1 MKIHKYITALA
12 GCMLL
17 FWPLLSPAQQP
28 APRLHAVVNDENG
41 RPVEGALIYANE
53 GVDVAKSGAAGEFSF
68 SNSVIGNLL
77 IEAAGYEPAVFE
89 TGEYGVGQTLILK
102 KASFLSGEKD
112 KVRIAFGATKKAG
125 VINAV
130 SVLNPSQLRKYDNT
144 QTIASALTGM
154 LPGMLGSSNIR
165 GIGNALFIVDGLPR
179 DISTLNLA
187 EVEQISVLKDI
198 NSAILYGNDAVNGVV
213 LVTTK
218 RGEAYKRQINAQA
231 FYGIAR
237 PAELPEYLSSADYM
251 QLYNEARLNDG
262 LGAQYSSELI
272 QKYRN
277 GNPYRYPSID
287 YYSGDYLKSLRP
299 SSRATVDFSG
309 GNSVATYYSNI
320 GWTQTGSL
328 YNFGEGKSTNSNLF
342 NIRGNVDLK
351 VNSWIKSALD
361 AVVVLNNSNGP
372 RGNYWA
378 DAATMRPNL
387 FSPLL
392 PISLIDPE
400 NAVLKQRKNDIDGL
414 YLLGGTA
421 NYQTSPIAT
430 AYSGG
435 KNERVQRTFSF
446 NNRIDFDLGQSVQ
459 GLAFHTNFSFDY
471 FTLYDQFISNQY
483 SVYEPVWDETQDRI
497 ISLTQFGEDVRSGTQ
512 NVGNA
517 SYRRRLGF
525 YGLLDYNRTFNDVHT
540 VSGSLLGFMAH
551 DKAQESL
558 QGNKNANLG
567 LRLAYG
573 YLNKY
578 LVDFSGAYV
587 NSVKL
592 PPGNR
597 TAFSPSLGLAWVVS
611 AEDFMASAS
620 FVDFL
625 KLRLSA
631 GEMNSD
637 AGIAGFYYYD
647 DRYGTSGSYSWYEGT
662 RSRAGTIP
670 VNSGNPGLSFEKRRE
685 VNFGIETVLFDR
697 QLFIDANLFA
707 STYSDLITRPQTL
720 YPSYFT
726 DYIPFQNF
734 GKNAYKGAEL
744 GISYQRNIG
753 AFHVAVGANALY
765 ATSKVKKRD
774 EIYADDYRYRTGRPV
789 DARYGLMAD
798 GLFSSQADIDNHAV
812 QAFGTV
818 KPGDIRY
825 VDQNNDGIIDAND
838 EKYIGRW
845 QSPFSYGL
853 NLKVSYKNL
862 TLFARGNGRT
872 GADGMLEGDY
882 YWVDGDDKYSS
893 YVLNR
898 WTEATKATATYPRL
912 SSIANTNNYRSST
925 FWLYSDNYFTLDR
938 VQLTY
943 DIPITLSNKFNM
955 KQLSVFADASNLVT
969 ISKNRRI
976 RERNIGIEP
985 QFRSFS
991 IGLNAWF

>member
-1 MKIHKYITALA
+1 MVH
-12 GCMLL
+12 
-17 FWPLLSPAQQP
+17 
-28 APRLHAVVNDENG
+28 DENG
-41 RPVEGALIYANE
+41 KPVEGALIYANE
-53 GVDVAKSGAAGEFSF
+53 GVDVVKTGATGEFSF
-68 SNSVIGNLL
+68 KAAVTGNLL
-77 IEAAGYEPAVFE
+77 VEAPGYESGVFE
-89 TGEYGVGQTLILK
+89 PGDYSMGQTLVLK
-102 KASFLSGEKD
+102 KATFLSGEKD
-112 KVRIAFGATKKAG
+112 KVRLAFGTAKKAG
-125 VINAV
+125 VVNAV
-130 SVLNPSQLRKYDNT
+130 SVLNPSQLRRYDNT
-144 QTIASALTGM
+144 QTLASALTGM

-218 RGEAYKRQINAQA
+218 RGEAYKRQINAQV
-231 FYGIAR
+231 FYGISK
-237 PAELPEYLSSADYM
+237 PSELPEYLSSADYM

-262 LGAQYSSELI
+262 LGTQYSPDLI
-272 QKYRN
+272 EKYRS
-277 GNPYRYPSID
+277 GNPYRYPSVD
-287 YYSGDYLKSLRP
+287 FYSGEYLKSLRP
-299 SSRATVDFSG
+299 FSRATVDFSG

-320 GWTQTGSL
+320 GWSQTGSL
-328 YNFGEGKSTNSNLF
+328 YNFGEGKGAKSNVF

-351 VNSWIKSALD
+351 VNSWIRSALD

-372 RGNYWA
+372 RGNYWQ
-378 DAATMRPNL
+378 DAAVLRPNL

-392 PISLIDPE
+392 PISAIDPE
-400 NAVLKQRKNDIDGL
+400 NAVLKQRKNDIDGK
-414 YLLGGTA
+414 YLLGGTT
-421 NYQTSPIAT
+421 NYPTNPMAT
-430 AYSGG
+430 AWSGG
-435 KNERVQRTFSF
+435 ANENVRRTFSF
-446 NNRIDFDLGQSVQ
+446 NNRIDFDLGRAVQ

-471 FTLYDQFISNQY
+471 FTMYDQFIENKY
-483 SVYEPVWDETQDRI
+483 SVYEPVWDESQDRI
-497 ISLTQFGEDVRSGTQ
+497 ISLKQFGEDVRSGTQ

-517 SYRRRLGF
+517 SYRRRIGF
-525 YGLLDYNRTFNDVHT
+525 YGLLDYNRTFDEVHT
-540 VSGSLLGFMAH
+540 VSGSLLGFLAH

-567 LRLAYG
+567 LRLTYG

-578 LVDFSGAYV
+578 LVDFSSAYV

-592 PPGNR
+592 APGNR

-611 AEDFMASAS
+611 NEDFMAGAS
-620 FVDFL
+620 SVDFL

-637 AGIAGFYYYD
+637 AGISGFYYYD
-647 DRYGTSGSYSWYEGT
+647 DRYNNSGSYSWYEGT
-662 RSRAGTIP
+662 RTRSGTIP
-670 VNSGNPGLSFEKRRE
+670 INSGNPRLSFEKRRE
-685 VNFGIETVLFDR
+685 VNFGIEAVLFDR
-697 QLFIDANLFA
+697 QLSVDANVFA
-707 STYSDLITRPQTL
+707 STYSDLITRPQTI

-744 GISYQRNIG
+744 GLSYQRRIG
-753 AFHVAVGANALY
+753 DFHVTVGANALY
-765 ATSKVKKRD
+765 STSKVKKRD
-774 EIYADDYRYRTGRPV
+774 ELYVNNYRYRTGKPV
-789 DARYGLMAD
+789 DARYGLVAD

-812 QAFGTV
+812 QAFGRV
-818 KPGDIRY
+818 KPGDVKY

-872 GADGMLEGDY
+872 GAEGMLGSDY
-882 YWVDGDDKYSS
+882 YWADGDDKYSS

-912 SSIANTNNYRSST
+912 SSIANTNNYRSSS

-938 VQLTY
+938 IQLTY
-943 DIPITLSNKFNM
+943 DIPVSLSNKLTV
-955 KQLSVFADASNLVT
+955 KQLSVFADASNLAT

-976 RERNIGIEP
+976 LERNIGLEP

>member
-12 GCMLL
+12 GCVLML
-17 FWPLLSPAQQP
+17 WPLISPAQQP
-28 APRLHAVVNDENG
+28 TPRLQAVVNDENG
-41 RPVEGALIYANE
+41 KPVEGAMIYANE
-53 GVDVAKSGAAGEFSF
+53 GVNVSKTDATGEFSF
-68 SNSVIGNLL
+68 KTAVTGNLL
-77 IEAAGYEPAVFE
+77 VEAPGYEAGVFE
-89 TGEYGVGQTLILK
+89 PGEYSLGQTLVLK

-112 KVRIAFGATKKAG
+112 KVRLAFGTAKKAN
-125 VINAV
+125 VVNAV
-130 SVLNPSQLRKYDNT
+130 SVLNPSQLRRYDNT
-144 QTIASALTGM
+144 QTLSSALTGM

-165 GIGNALFIVDGLPR
+165 GIGGALFIVDGLPR

-187 EVEQISVLKDI
+187 EVEQVSVLKDI

-231 FYGIAR
+231 FYGISR

-262 LGAQYSSELI
+262 LGAQYSPDLI

-277 GNPYRYPSID
+277 GNPYRYPSVD
-287 YYSGDYLKSLRP
+287 YYSSEYLKSLRP
-299 SSRATVDFSG
+299 FSRATVDFSG

-320 GWTQTGSL
+320 GWSQTGSL
-328 YNFGEGKSTNSNLF
+328 YNFGEGKGAKSNVF

-372 RGNYWA
+372 RSNYWL
-378 DAATMRPNL
+378 DAARLRPNL

-392 PISLIDPE
+392 PISMIDPE
-400 NAVLKQRKNDIDGL
+400 NAVLKQRKNDVDGA
-414 YLLGGTA
+414 YLLGGTT

-435 KNERVQRTFSF
+435 ANERVQRTFSF

-471 FTLYDQFISNQY
+471 YTLYDQFIENKY

-497 ISLTQFGEDVRSGTQ
+497 ISLKPFGEDIRSGTQ
-512 NVGNA
+512 NIGNA
-517 SYRRRLGF
+517 AYRRRLGF

-567 LRLAYG
+567 LRLTYG

-578 LVDFSGAYV
+578 LVDFSSAYV

-592 PPGNR
+592 PGGNR
-597 TAFSPSLGLAWVVS
+597 AAFSPSLGVAWVIS
-611 AEDFMASAS
+611 NEDFMASAS
-620 FVDFL
+620 SVDFL

-637 AGIAGFYYYD
+637 AGIGGFFYYD
-647 DRYGTSGSYSWYEGT
+647 DRYTTSTAYSWYEGT
-662 RSRAGTIP
+662 RSRSGTIP
-670 VNSGNPGLSFEKRRE
+670 LNSGNPRLSFEKRRE
-685 VNFGIETVLFDR
+685 VNFGIEAVLFDR
-697 QLFIDANLFA
+697 QLSVDANVFA
-707 STYSDLITRPQTL
+707 STYSDLITRPQTI

-726 DYIPFQNF
+726 NYIPFQNF
-734 GKNAYKGAEL
+734 GKNAYTGAEL
-744 GISYQRNIG
+744 GLSYQRRIG
-753 AFHVAVGANALY
+753 DLHVVVGANALY

-774 EIYADDYRYRTGRPV
+774 ELYADSYRNRTGNPV
-789 DARYGLMAD
+789 DARYGLISD
-798 GLFSSQADIDNHAV
+798 GFFSSQADIDNHAV
-812 QAFGTV
+812 QAFGKV
-818 KPGDIRY
+818 RPGDIKY

-838 EKYIGRW
+838 ERYIGRW

-872 GADGMLEGDY
+872 GADGMLESDY

-898 WTEATKATATYPRL
+898 WTEATKTTATFPRL

-925 FWLYSDNYFTLDR
+925 FWLYASNYFTLDR

-943 DIPITLSNKFNM
+943 DIPVNLSNKLTV
-955 KQLSVFADASNLVT
+955 KQLSVFADASNLAT

-976 RERNIGIEP
+976 MERNIGFEP
-985 QFRSFS
+985 QYRSFS